1 VKKRKFVLKT
11 RIKVFIALV
20 VIGYFSFIL
29 IEQEIDLHRQ
39 RTEIERLKHEIT
51 EVQKLN
57 AEIERRIEYT
67 ETLEFIE
74 RAAREHFGWVKEGE
88 IKLIEKET
96 ENR

>member
-1 VKKRKFVLKT
+1 MKKRNFVLKT
-11 RIKVFIALV
+11 RIKVVIALV

-39 RTEIERLKHEIT
+39 RVRIERLNYEIR
-51 EVQKLN
+51 EVEKQN
-57 AEIERRIEYT
+57 AGLERMIEYT
-67 ETLEFIE
+67 ETPEFIE
-74 RAAREHFGWVKEGE
+74 RAAREHFGWVKEGD